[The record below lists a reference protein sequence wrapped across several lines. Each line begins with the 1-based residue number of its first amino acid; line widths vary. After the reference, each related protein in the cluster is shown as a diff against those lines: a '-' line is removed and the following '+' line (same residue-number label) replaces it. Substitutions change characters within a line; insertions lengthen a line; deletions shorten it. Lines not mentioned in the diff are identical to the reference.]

1 MPCGNARHLLSRF
14 AGSKYSWLW
23 VFLICFCMPIL
34 SAQNILLRFGG
45 PPLLDNVS
53 FDIEAGDRI
62 CLVGRNGEGKSTLLK
77 VLTGEMETNS
87 GDIVKKAGLKVSRMI
102 QEIPSHLDGTVRDIV
117 MGRVSVVSGGSV
129 ISKKI
134 LDDGAHNATAEAIL
148 GKTGIDADTPY
159 DSLSGGQKRRVLFA
173 RAVAEDPD
181 LLLLDEPTNHL
192 DIPAIQW
199 LEGIVTRLNCAV
211 MFVSHDRAFVRR
223 TATRIF
229 ELDRGRVR
237 SWDFPYD
244 KFVQFRDQALA
255 EEEKANQL
263 FDKRLAEEEV
273 WIRKGIQAR
282 RTRNEGRVRA
292 LIKMREER
300 AARRSRTGNVNMQI
314 TEADRSGRLVA
325 RLTDVSYSYDGSPL
339 ISDLSTEI
347 SRGDRIGIVGPN
359 GSGKTT
365 LLRLILGELQPDSG
379 SVRLGSNLHIAYFDQ
394 MRTRLREDK
403 SLIEN
408 IGDGQ
413 AYITLNGVKRHV
425 LSYLQDFLFSADR
438 ARGPISALSG
448 GERNRLLLACLFSHP
463 SNVLVLDEPTNDL
476 DMETLDLLAELLAD
490 YNGTVLTVSHD
501 RAFLDSVATGILAIE
516 ENGRVFEAVGGYSDY
531 EANKKIRD
539 KEAANA
545 ARIAAEKEAE
555 KQARSNAGA
564 GSATAAPAPPAKKKK
579 RSFNED
585 REYAALPEKIEKL
598 EQEIAS
604 FQMELSKPEVYTNA
618 PLIVELQ
625 KKIADDEVLLEKLY
639 ERFEILDN
647 LG

>member
-1 MPCGNARHLLSRF
+1 
-14 AGSKYSWLW
+14 
-23 VFLICFCMPIL
+23 MPIL

-77 VLTGEMETNS
+77 VLTGEMEANS
-87 GDIVKKAGLKVSRMI
+87 GEIIKKAGLKVSRMI

-117 MGRVSVVSGGSV
+117 MGHLMDGS
-129 ISKKI
+129 
-134 LDDGAHNATAEAIL
+134 HNATAEAIL
-148 GKTGIDADTPY
+148 GKTGIDADALY

-199 LEGIVTRLNCAV
+199 LEGIVSRLNCAV

-244 KFVQFRDQALA
+244 KFVQFRDQALV

-516 ENGRVFEAVGGYSDY
+516 ENGQVFEAVGGYSDY

-598 EQEIAS
+598 EQEIAG

-625 KKIADDEVLLEKLY
+625 KKIADDEDLLEKLY

>member
-1 MPCGNARHLLSRF
+1 
-14 AGSKYSWLW
+14 
-23 VFLICFCMPIL
+23 MPIL
-34 SAQNILLRFGG
+34 SVQNILLRFGG

-77 VLTGEMETNS
+77 VLTGEMEANS
-87 GDIVKKAGLKVSRMI
+87 GEIVKKTGLKVSRMI
-102 QEIPSHLDGTVRDIV
+102 QEIPAHLDGTVRDIV

-148 GKTGIDADTPY
+148 GKTGIDADAPY

-192 DIPAIQW
+192 DIPAILW

-255 EEEKANQL
+255 EEEKANAL
-263 FDKRLAEEEV
+263 FDKKLAEEEV

-300 AARRSRTGNVNMQI
+300 AARRSRIGNVNMQI
-314 TEADRSGRLVA
+314 TESDRAGRLVA
-325 RLTDVSYSYDGSPL
+325 RLKNVSYSYDGSPL

-365 LLRLILGELQPDSG
+365 LLRLILGELQPESG
-379 SVRLGSNLHIAYFDQ
+379 EVRLGSNLHIAYFDQ

-516 ENGRVFEAVGGYSDY
+516 ENGHVFEAVGGYSDY

-539 KEAANA
+539 KEAAQA
-545 ARIAAEKEAE
+545 ARLAAEREAE
-555 KQARSNAGA
+555 KLARLSAGA
-564 GSATAAPAPPAKKKK
+564 GAASAAPAPAKKKK
-579 RSFNED
+579 RSYNEE

-598 EQEIAS
+598 EKEIADY
-604 FQMELSKPEVYTNA
+604 QLELSKPEVYTNA
-618 PLIVELQ
+618 TLIVELQ
-625 KKIADDEVLLEKLY
+625 KKIADDETLLEQAY
-639 ERFEILDN
+639 ERFEALDN

>member
-1 MPCGNARHLLSRF
+1 
-14 AGSKYSWLW
+14 
-23 VFLICFCMPIL
+23 MPIL

-87 GDIVKKAGLKVSRMI
+87 GEIIKKTGLKVSRMI
-102 QEIPSHLDGTVRDIV
+102 QEIPAHLDGTVRDIV

-148 GKTGIDADTPY
+148 GKTGIDADAPY

-199 LEGIVTRLNCAV
+199 LEGIVTRLSCAV

-255 EEEKANQL
+255 EEEKANAL
-263 FDKRLAEEEV
+263 FDKKLAEEEV

-325 RLTDVSYSYDGSPL
+325 RLRNVSYSYDGSPL
-339 ISDLSTEI
+339 INDLSTEI

-365 LLRLILGELQPDSG
+365 LLRLILGELQPESG
-379 SVRLGSNLHIAYFDQ
+379 EVRLGSNLHIAYFDQ

-516 ENGRVFEAVGGYSDY
+516 EDGRVFEAVGGYSDY
-531 EANKKIRD
+531 EANKKLRD

-545 ARIAAEKEAE
+545 ARLAAEREAE
-555 KQARSNAGA
+555 KQARTNPAA
-564 GSATAAPAPPAKKKK
+564 ATPAPAKKKK
-579 RSFNED
+579 RSYNEE

-598 EQEIAS
+598 EKEIADY
-604 FQMELSKPEVYTNA
+604 QLELSKPEVYTNA
-618 PLIVELQ
+618 SLIVELQ
-625 KKIADDEVLLEKLY
+625 KKIADDEALLEQAY

>member
-1 MPCGNARHLLSRF
+1 
-14 AGSKYSWLW
+14 
-23 VFLICFCMPIL
+23 MPIL
-34 SAQNILLRFGG
+34 SAQNLLLRIGANA
-45 PPLLDNVS
+45 PLLDNVS

-77 VLTGEMETNS
+77 VLSGEMEAQS
-87 GDIVKKAGLKVSRMI
+87 GEIVKKSGLRVSRMI
-102 QEIPSHLDGTVRDIV
+102 QEIPAHIEGTVRD
-117 MGRVSVVSGGSV
+117 VVIGKGGGHH
-129 ISKKI
+129 
-134 LDDGAHNATAEAIL
+134 DAHAEAIL
-148 GKTGIDADTPY
+148 GKTGIAGDALY

-173 RAVAEDPD
+173 RAVAQDPD

-199 LEGIVTRLNCAV
+199 LEGIVTRLECAV
-211 MFVSHDRAFVRR
+211 MFVSHDRTFVRR
-223 TATRIF
+223 VANRIF

-237 SWDFPYD
+237 GWDFPYD

-255 EEEKANQL
+255 EEDKANAL
-263 FDKRLAEEEV
+263 FDKKLAEEEV

-300 AARRSRTGNVNMQI
+300 AARRTRTGTVNMQI
-314 TEADRSGRLVA
+314 TEAERSGRLVA
-325 RLTDVSYSYDGSPL
+325 RLTDVSYTYDGAPL
-339 ISDLSTEI
+339 ISHLSTEV

-365 LLRLILGELQPDSG
+365 LLRLILGELKPDEG
-379 SVRLGSNLHIAYFDQ
+379 DVRLGTNLQIAYFDQ

-490 YNGTVLTVSHD
+490 YKGTVLTVSHD
-501 RAFLDSVATGILAIE
+501 RAFLDSFATSILAIE
-516 ENGRVFEAVGGYSDY
+516 DGGNVFESVGGYSDY
-531 EANKKIRD
+531 EAKKKVRD

-545 ARIAAEKEAE
+545 ARIAAEREAE
-555 KQARSNAGA
+555 KAARVSQN
-564 GSATAAPAPPAKKKK
+564 SEVSAAPSKKKK
-579 RSFNED
+579 RSYNEE
-585 REYAALPEKIEKL
+585 REYAALPDKIEKL
-598 EQEIAS
+598 EAEIADR
-604 FQMELSKPEVYTNA
+604 QAELSKPEVFTNA
-618 PLIVELQ
+618 VRIVELQ
-625 KKIADDEVLLEKLY
+625 KEISDREQELEKAY
-639 ERFEILDN
+639 ERYEILDSYSS
-647 LG
+647 

>member
-1 MPCGNARHLLSRF
+1 
-14 AGSKYSWLW
+14 
-23 VFLICFCMPIL
+23 MPIL

-77 VLTGEMETNS
+77 ILTGEMEANS
-87 GDIVKKAGLKVSRMI
+87 GDIVKKSGLKISRMI
-102 QEIPSHLDGTVRDIV
+102 QEIPAHIDGTVRDIV
-117 MGRVSVVSGGSV
+117 MGNV
-129 ISKKI
+129 
-134 LDDGAHNATAEAIL
+134 GAAVNGTHDAHAEAIL
-148 GKTGIDADTPY
+148 GKTGIAADALY
-159 DSLSGGQKRRVLFA
+159 DELSGGQKRRVLFA

-255 EEEKANQL
+255 EEEKANEL

-292 LIKMREER
+292 LIKMRQER
-300 AARRSRTGNVNMQI
+300 AERRSRVGSVNMQI
-314 TEADRSGRLVA
+314 TEAERSGRLVA
-325 RLTDVSYSYDGSPL
+325 RLTDVSYSYDGMPL
-339 ISDLSTEI
+339 INNFSAEV

-365 LLRLILGELQPDSG
+365 LLRLILGELTPNEG
-379 SVRLGSNLHIAYFDQ
+379 NVRLGSNLQIAYFDQ

-490 YNGTVLTVSHD
+490 YNGTVITVSHD
-501 RAFLDSVATGILAIE
+501 RAFLDSVATGIFAIE
-516 ENGRVFEAVGGYSDY
+516 ENGNVFEAVGGYSDY
-531 EANKKIRD
+531 EANKKMRD
-539 KEAANA
+539 KEAARA
-545 ARIAAEKEAE
+545 EQARAEQ
-555 KQARSNAGA
+555 QARSQ
-564 GSATAAPAPPAKKKK
+564 SATSLANAAPVKKKK
-579 RSFNED
+579 RSYNEE
-585 REYAALPEKIEKL
+585 REYNALPEKIDKL
-598 EQEIAS
+598 EAEIAG
-604 FQMELSKPEVYTNA
+604 FQAELSKPEVYTNA
-618 PLIVELQ
+618 NRILELQ
-625 KKIADDEVLLEKLY
+625 KEISDRESELEKAY
-639 ERFEILDN
+639 ERFEILDA
-647 LG
+647 LS

>member
-1 MPCGNARHLLSRF
+1 
-14 AGSKYSWLW
+14 
-23 VFLICFCMPIL
+23 MPIL
-34 SAQNILLRFGG
+34 SAQNILLRLGG
-45 PPLLDNVS
+45 SAPLLDNVS
-53 FDIEAGDRI
+53 FDIEPGDRI

-77 VLTGEMETNS
+77 VLTGEMEYNS
-87 GDIVKKAGLKVSRMI
+87 GDVVKKTGLRVSRMI
-102 QEIPSHLDGTVRDIV
+102 QEIPAHIDGTVRDIV
-117 MGRVSVVSGGSV
+117 MGRVAAGS
-129 ISKKI
+129 SAGWTGAK
-134 LDDGAHNATAEAIL
+134 DGSDSEGHHDAAAEAIL
-148 GKTGIDADTPY
+148 GKTGIDADAQY

-255 EEEKANQL
+255 EEEKANAL

-292 LIKMREER
+292 LIKMRQER
-300 AARRSRTGNVNMQI
+300 AERRTRTGTVNMQI
-314 TEADRSGRLVA
+314 TEAERSGRMVA
-325 RLTDVSYSYDGSPL
+325 RLKNVSYAYADETTGGVSMPL
-339 ISDLSTEI
+339 INDFSTEV

-365 LLRLILGELQPDSG
+365 LLKLILGELQPDAG
-379 SVRLGSNLHIAYFDQ
+379 EIRLGTNLEIAYFDQ

-476 DMETLDLLAELLAD
+476 DMETLDLLAELLAE
-490 YNGTVLTVSHD
+490 YKGTVLTVSHD
-501 RAFLDSVATGILAIE
+501 RAFLDSVATSIFAIE
-516 ENGRVFEAVGGYSDY
+516 ENGTVFEAVGGYTDY
-531 EANKKIRD
+531 EANKKMRD

-545 ARIAAEKEAE
+545 ARIAAEKA
-555 KQARSNAGA
+555 A
-564 GSATAAPAPPAKKKK
+564 ATARASSVAPGSCAPSGDVVKKKK
-579 RSFNED
+579 RSYNEE
-585 REYAALPEKIEKL
+585 REYNALPEKIEKL
-598 EQEIAS
+598 ESEIAAR
-604 FQMELSKPEVYTNA
+604 QEELCKPEVCTNA
-618 PLIVELQ
+618 TRIVELQ
-625 KKIADDEVLLEKLY
+625 KEISDREVELEKAY
-639 ERFEILDN
+639 ERYEFLDG

>member
-1 MPCGNARHLLSRF
+1 MLS
-14 AGSKYSWLW
+14 GETE
-23 VFLICFCMPIL
+23 
-34 SAQNILLRFGG
+34 AQ
-45 PPLLDNVS
+45 
-53 FDIEAGDRI
+53 
-62 CLVGRNGEGKSTLLK
+62 
-77 VLTGEMETNS
+77 S
-87 GDIVKKAGLKVSRMI
+87 GDIVKKSGLRISRMI
-102 QEIPSHLDGTVRDIV
+102 QEIPAHIDGTVRDVV
-117 MGRVSVVSGGSV
+117 MGSVSVGNSAAWKVG
-129 ISKKI
+129 
-134 LDDGAHNATAEAIL
+134 DDASRDTHAEAIL
-148 GKTGIDADTPY
+148 GKTGIDPEALY
-159 DSLSGGQKRRVLFA
+159 DSLSGGQKRRTLFA
-173 RAVAEDPD
+173 RALAQDPD

-199 LEGIVTRLNCAV
+199 LEGIVTRLNCALL
-211 MFVSHDRAFVRR
+211 FVSHDRTFVRR
-223 TATRIF
+223 VANRIF
-229 ELDRGRVR
+229 DLDRGRVR
-237 SWDFPYD
+237 CWDFPYD

-255 EEEKANQL
+255 EEDKANAL

-300 AARRSRTGNVNMQI
+300 AARRTRTGNVNMQI

-325 RLTDVSYSYDGSPL
+325 RLTDVSYSYDGAPL
-339 ISDLSTEI
+339 ISGLSTEV

-365 LLRLILGELQPDSG
+365 LLRLILGELKPDTG
-379 SVRLGSNLHIAYFDQ
+379 DVRLGTNLQIAYFDQ

-403 SLIEN
+403 SLVEN

-490 YNGTVLTVSHD
+490 YKGTVLTVSHD
-501 RAFLDSVATGILAIE
+501 RAFLDSVATSILAIE
-516 ENGRVFEAVGGYSDY
+516 DGGNIFESVGGYSDY
-531 EANKKIRD
+531 EAKKKVRD

-555 KQARSNAGA
+555 KAAPTA
-564 GSATAAPAPPAKKKK
+564 ATASAAAQTKKKK
-579 RSFNED
+579 RSYNEE

-598 EQEIAS
+598 ESEIS
-604 FQMELSKPEVYTNA
+604 ERQTELSKPEVFTNA
-618 PLIVELQ
+618 ARIVELQ
-625 KKIADDEVLLEKLY
+625 KEISDREAELEKAY
-639 ERFEILDN
+639 ERYEELDS

>member
-1 MPCGNARHLLSRF
+1 
-14 AGSKYSWLW
+14 
-23 VFLICFCMPIL
+23 MPIL
-34 SAQNILLRFGG
+34 SVQNILLRFGG

-87 GDIVKKAGLKVSRMI
+87 GEIVKKSGLRVSRMI
-102 QEIPSHLDGTVRDIV
+102 QEIPAHLDGTVRDIV

-134 LDDGAHNATAEAIL
+134 LDDGVHNATAEAIL
-148 GKTGIDADTPY
+148 GKTGIDADAPY

-199 LEGIVTRLNCAV
+199 LEGIVTRLSCAV

-237 SWDFPYD
+237 SWDSPYD

-300 AARRSRTGNVNMQI
+300 AARRTRTGNVNMQI

-339 ISDLSTEI
+339 ISHLSTEI

-365 LLRLILGELQPDSG
+365 LLRLILGELQPESG
-379 SVRLGSNLHIAYFDQ
+379 DVRLGSNLHIAYFDQ

-476 DMETLDLLAELLAD
+476 DMETLDLLVELLAD

-516 ENGRVFEAVGGYSDY
+516 ENGNVFEAVGGYSDY
-531 EANKKIRD
+531 EANKKLRD

-564 GSATAAPAPPAKKKK
+564 GVASATPAPAKKKK
-579 RSFNED
+579 RSFNEE
-585 REYAALPEKIEKL
+585 REYSTLIEKIEKL
-598 EQEIAS
+598 EKEIAD
-604 FQMELSKPEVYTNA
+604 FQTELTKPEVYTNA
-618 PLIVELQ
+618 TLIVELQ
-625 KKIADDEVLLEKLY
+625 KKIADDETLLEQAY

-647 LG
+647 LS

>member
-1 MPCGNARHLLSRF
+1 
-14 AGSKYSWLW
+14 
-23 VFLICFCMPIL
+23 MPIL
-34 SAQNILLRFGG
+34 SVQNILLRFGG

-77 VLTGEMETNS
+77 VLTGEMEANS
-87 GDIVKKAGLKVSRMI
+87 GEIVKKTGLRVSRMI
-102 QEIPSHLDGTVRDIV
+102 QEIPAHLDGTVRDIV

-148 GKTGIDADTPY
+148 GKTGIDADVPY

-255 EEEKANQL
+255 EEEKANAL
-263 FDKRLAEEEV
+263 FDKKLAEEEV

-325 RLTDVSYSYDGSPL
+325 RLKNVSYSYDGSPL

-365 LLRLILGELQPDSG
+365 LLRLILGELQPESG
-379 SVRLGSNLHIAYFDQ
+379 EVRLGSNLHIAYFDQ

-516 ENGRVFEAVGGYSDY
+516 DGGHVFEAVGGYSDY
-531 EANKKIRD
+531 EANKKLRD
-539 KEAANA
+539 KEAAQA
-545 ARIAAEKEAE
+545 ARLAAEREAE

-564 GSATAAPAPPAKKKK
+564 GAASASPAPAKKKK
-579 RSFNED
+579 RSYNEE

-598 EQEIAS
+598 EKEIADY
-604 FQMELSKPEVYTNA
+604 QLELSKPEVYTNA
-618 PLIVELQ
+618 TLIVELQ
-625 KKIADDEVLLEKLY
+625 KKIADDEALLEQAY
-639 ERFEILDN
+639 ERFEALDN

>member
-1 MPCGNARHLLSRF
+1 
-14 AGSKYSWLW
+14 
-23 VFLICFCMPIL
+23 MPIL

-77 VLTGEMETNS
+77 ILTGEMEMNS
-87 GDIVKKAGLKVSRMI
+87 GDIVKKSGLKISRMI
-102 QEIPSHLDGTVRDIV
+102 QEIPAHLEGTVRDVV
-117 MGRVSVVSGGSV
+117 MGRVPITGANTAREVGA
-129 ISKKI
+129 
-134 LDDGAHNATAEAIL
+134 DDALRNSHAEAIL
-148 GKTGIDADTPY
+148 GKTGIPADLRY
-159 DSLSGGQKRRVLFA
+159 DDLSGGQKRRVLFA

-199 LEGIVTRLNCAV
+199 LEGIVSRLDCAV
-211 MFVSHDRAFVRR
+211 LFVSHDRAFVRR
-223 TATRIF
+223 IATRIF
-229 ELDRGRVR
+229 ELDRGRIR

-244 KFVQFRDQALA
+244 KFVQFRDQALV

-292 LIKMREER
+292 LIRMREER
-300 AARRSRTGNVNMQI
+300 AARRTRTGSVNMQI
-314 TEADRSGRLVA
+314 TEAERSGRLVA
-325 RLTDVSYSYDGSPL
+325 RLTNVTYAYEGEPL
-339 ISDLSTEI
+339 IRDFSTEV

-365 LLRLILGELQPDSG
+365 LLRLILGELTPDSG
-379 SVRLGSNLHIAYFDQ
+379 EIRLGSNLQIAYFDQ

-425 LSYLQDFLFSADR
+425 LSYLQDFLFSAER

-490 YNGTVLTVSHD
+490 YKGTVITVSHD
-501 RAFLDSVATGILAIE
+501 RAFLDSVVTSIFAIE
-516 ENGRVFEAVGGYSDY
+516 DDGNVFEAVGGYSDY
-531 EANKKIRD
+531 EANRKFRE
-539 KEAANA
+539 KEAARAQSKSA
-545 ARIAAEKEAE
+545 AISA
-555 KQARSNAGA
+555 QPL
-564 GSATAAPAPPAKKKK
+564 SATAVPAGVVPPMPTPIKKKK
-579 RSFNED
+579 RSYNEE
-585 REYAALPEKIEKL
+585 REYAALPEKIESL
-598 EQEIAS
+598 EAEIAS
-604 FQMELSKPEVYTNA
+604 RQTELSKPEVYTNA
-618 PLIVELQ
+618 PRILELQ
-625 KKIADDEVLLEKLY
+625 KEIVGLESELEQAY
-639 ERFEILDN
+639 ERFEYLDN
-647 LG
+647 LGG

>member
-1 MPCGNARHLLSRF
+1 
-14 AGSKYSWLW
+14 
-23 VFLICFCMPIL
+23 MPIL
-34 SAQNILLRFGG
+34 SAQNILLRLGG
-45 PPLLDNVS
+45 SAPLLDGVS

-77 VLTGEMETNS
+77 VLTGEMEYNS
-87 GDIVKKAGLKVSRMI
+87 GDVIKKTGLRVSRMI
-102 QEIPSHLDGTVRDIV
+102 QEIPAHIDGTVRDIV
-117 MGRVSVVSGGSV
+117 MGRVAAGSSAGRTGALDGSGE
-129 ISKKI
+129 
-134 LDDGAHNATAEAIL
+134 DGHHDAAAEAIL
-148 GKTGIDADTPY
+148 GKTGIDADAQY

-255 EEEKANQL
+255 EEEKANAL

-292 LIKMREER
+292 LIKMRQER
-300 AARRSRTGNVNMQI
+300 AERRTRTGNVSMQI
-314 TEADRSGRLVA
+314 TEAERSGRMVA
-325 RLTDVSYSYDGSPL
+325 RLKNVSYSYDGAPL
-339 ISDLSTEI
+339 ISDFSTEV

-365 LLRLILGELQPDSG
+365 LLKLILGELQPDAG
-379 SVRLGSNLHIAYFDQ
+379 EVKLGTNLEIAYFDQ
-394 MRTRLREDK
+394 MRTSLREDK

-476 DMETLDLLAELLAD
+476 DMETLDLLAELLAE
-490 YNGTVLTVSHD
+490 YKGTVLTVSHD

-516 ENGRVFEAVGGYSDY
+516 ENGNIFEAVGGYSDY
-531 EANKKIRD
+531 EANKKMRD
-539 KEAANA
+539 KEAAA
-545 ARIAAEKEAE
+545 AAKIAAEKEA
-555 KQARSNAGA
+555 ARAVSNS
-564 GSATAAPAPPAKKKK
+564 GSASSASSSGSVSDQQKKKK
-579 RSFNED
+579 RSYNEE
-585 REYAALPEKIEKL
+585 REYNALPEKIEKL
-598 EQEIAS
+598 ETEIAS
-604 FQMELSKPEVYTNA
+604 RQEELCKPEVCTNA
-618 PLIVELQ
+618 ARIVELQ
-625 KKIADDEVLLEKLY
+625 KEISDREAELEKAY
-639 ERFEILDN
+639 ERFEELDS

>member
-1 MPCGNARHLLSRF
+1 
-14 AGSKYSWLW
+14 
-23 VFLICFCMPIL
+23 MPIL

-77 VLTGEMETNS
+77 VLTGEMEANS

-148 GKTGIDADTPY
+148 GKTGIDADAPY

-199 LEGIVTRLNCAV
+199 LEGIVSRLNCAV

-339 ISDLSTEI
+339 INGFSTEI

-516 ENGRVFEAVGGYSDY
+516 EDGHVFEAVGGYSDY
-531 EANKKIRD
+531 EANKKLRD
-539 KEAANA
+539 KEAAQA
-545 ARIAAEKEAE
+545 ARLAAEREAE
-555 KQARSNAGA
+555 KLARSNAGA
-564 GSATAAPAPPAKKKK
+564 GAASASPAPAKKKK
-579 RSFNED
+579 RSYNEE

-598 EQEIAS
+598 EKEIADY
-604 FQMELSKPEVYTNA
+604 QLELSKPEVYTNA
-618 PLIVELQ
+618 TLIVELQ
-625 KKIADDEVLLEKLY
+625 KKIADDEALLEQAY
-639 ERFEILDN
+639 ERFEALDN

>member
-1 MPCGNARHLLSRF
+1 
-14 AGSKYSWLW
+14 
-23 VFLICFCMPIL
+23 MPIL
-34 SAQNILLRFGG
+34 SAQNILLRLGG
-45 PPLLDNVS
+45 SAPLLAGVS
-53 FDIEAGDRI
+53 FDIEPGDRI

-77 VLTGEMETNS
+77 ILTGEMEYNA
-87 GDIVKKAGLKVSRMI
+87 GDIVKKTGLKVSRMI
-102 QEIPSHLDGTVRDIV
+102 QEVPAHMDGTVRDVV
-117 MGRVSVVSGGSV
+117 MGGIHDEV
-129 ISKKI
+129 
-134 LDDGAHNATAEAIL
+134 HNAHAEAIL
-148 GKTGIDADTPY
+148 GKTGIDAESPY

-237 SWDFPYD
+237 CWDFPYD

-255 EEEKANQL
+255 EEEKANAL

-292 LIKMREER
+292 LIKMRQER
-300 AARRSRTGNVNMQI
+300 AERRTRTGNVSMQI
-314 TEADRSGRLVA
+314 TEAERSGRLVA
-325 RLTDVSYSYDGSPL
+325 RLKNVTYAYEGAPL
-339 ISDLSTEI
+339 INDFSVEV

-365 LLRLILGELQPDSG
+365 LLKLVLGELTPDVG
-379 SVRLGSNLHIAYFDQ
+379 EIRLGTNLQIAYFDQ

-403 SLIEN
+403 SLVEN
-408 IGDGQ
+408 IADGQ
-413 AYITLNGVKRHV
+413 AYVTLNGVKRHV

-476 DMETLDLLAELLAD
+476 DMETLDLLAELLAE
-490 YNGTVLTVSHD
+490 YKGTVLTVSHD
-501 RAFLDSVATGILAIE
+501 RAFLDSVATSILAIE
-516 ENGRVFEAVGGYSDY
+516 EDGNIFEAVGGYTDY
-531 EANKKIRD
+531 EANRKFRE

-545 ARIAAEKEAE
+545 ARIAAEKEAA
-555 KQARSNAGA
+555 KAQARAQSS
-564 GSATAAPAPPAKKKK
+564 GSASANAVASSNSVNSGAKKKK
-579 RSFNED
+579 RSYNEE
-585 REYAALPEKIEKL
+585 REYNSLPEAIEKL
-598 EQEIAS
+598 ETEITER
-604 FQMELSKPEVYTNA
+604 QTELSKPEVFTNA
-618 PLIVELQ
+618 ARIVELQ
-625 KKIADDEVLLEKLY
+625 KEISDREAELEKAY
-639 ERFEILDN
+639 ERFEYLDS
-647 LG
+647 LGG

>member
-1 MPCGNARHLLSRF
+1 
-14 AGSKYSWLW
+14 
-23 VFLICFCMPIL
+23 MPIL

-77 VLTGEMETNS
+77 VLTGEMEVNS
-87 GDIVKKAGLKVSRMI
+87 GEIIKKSGLCVSRMI

-129 ISKKI
+129 ISKKV
-134 LDDGAHNATAEAIL
+134 LDDGAHNATVEAIL
-148 GKTGIDADTPY
+148 GKTGIDADAPY

-199 LEGIVTRLNCAV
+199 LEGIVTRLSCAV
-211 MFVSHDRAFVRR
+211 LFVSHDRAFVRR

-325 RLTDVSYSYDGSPL
+325 RLRNVSYSYDGSPL
-339 ISDLSTEI
+339 ISDFSTEI

-365 LLRLILGELQPDSG
+365 LLRLILGELQPESG
-379 SVRLGSNLHIAYFDQ
+379 EVRLGSNLHIAYFDQ

-516 ENGRVFEAVGGYSDY
+516 DGGHVFEAVGGYSDY
-531 EANKKIRD
+531 EANRKIRD

-545 ARIAAEKEAE
+545 VRIAAEKEAE
-555 KQARSNAGA
+555 KQARSNPGAGA
-564 GSATAAPAPPAKKKK
+564 SSAAPTPVKKKK
-579 RSFNED
+579 RSYNEE

-598 EQEIAS
+598 EKEIAD
-604 FQMELSKPEVYTNA
+604 FQLELSKPEVYTNA
-618 PLIVELQ
+618 SMIVELQ
-625 KKIADDEVLLEKLY
+625 KKIADDEEMLEKMY
-639 ERFEILDN
+639 ERYEILDN

>member
-1 MPCGNARHLLSRF
+1 M
-14 AGSKYSWLW
+14 
-23 VFLICFCMPIL
+23 
-34 SAQNILLRFGG
+34 
-45 PPLLDNVS
+45 
-53 FDIEAGDRI
+53 
-62 CLVGRNGEGKSTLLK
+62 
-77 VLTGEMETNS
+77 
-87 GDIVKKAGLKVSRMI
+87 
-102 QEIPSHLDGTVRDIV
+102 
-117 MGRVSVVSGGSV
+117 
-129 ISKKI
+129 
-134 LDDGAHNATAEAIL
+134 
-148 GKTGIDADTPY
+148 
-159 DSLSGGQKRRVLFA
+159 
-173 RAVAEDPD
+173 
-181 LLLLDEPTNHL
+181 LLDEPTNHL

-199 LEGIVTRLNCAV
+199 LEGIVTRLNCALL
-211 MFVSHDRAFVRR
+211 FVSHDRTFVCRV
-223 TATRIF
+223 ATRIF
-229 ELDRGRVR
+229 DLDRGRVR

-255 EEEKANQL
+255 EEDKANAL

-300 AARRSRTGNVNMQI
+300 AARRTRTGNVNMQI

-325 RLTDVSYSYDGSPL
+325 RLTDVSYSYDGAPL
-339 ISDLSTEI
+339 ISGLSTEV

-365 LLRLILGELQPDSG
+365 LLRLILGELTPDTG
-379 SVRLGSNLHIAYFDQ
+379 DIRLGTNLQVAYFDQ

-403 SLIEN
+403 SLVEN
-408 IGDGQ
+408 IADGQ
-413 AYITLNGVKRHV
+413 QYVMLNGVKRHV

-490 YNGTVLTVSHD
+490 YKGTVLTVSHD
-501 RAFLDSVATGILAIE
+501 RAFLDSVATSILAIE
-516 ENGRVFEAVGGYSDY
+516 DGGNVFESVGGYSDY
-531 EANKKIRD
+531 EAKKKVRD

-545 ARIAAEKEAE
+545 ARIAAEKETPA
-555 KQARSNAGA
+555 
-564 GSATAAPAPPAKKKK
+564 SAPTSVAAPAKKKK
-579 RSFNED
+579 RSYNEE

-598 EQEIAS
+598 ESEIAER
-604 FQMELSKPEVYTNA
+604 QTELSKPEVFTNA
-618 PLIVELQ
+618 ARIVDLQ
-625 KKIADDEVLLEKLY
+625 KEISDREAELEKAY
-639 ERFEILDN
+639 ERYEELDS

>member
-1 MPCGNARHLLSRF
+1 
-14 AGSKYSWLW
+14 
-23 VFLICFCMPIL
+23 MPIL
-34 SAQNILLRFGG
+34 SVQNILLRFGG

-77 VLTGEMETNS
+77 VLTGEMEANS
-87 GDIVKKAGLKVSRMI
+87 GEIVKKTGLKVSRMI
-102 QEIPSHLDGTVRDIV
+102 QEIPAHLDGTVRDIV

-129 ISKKI
+129 ISQKI

-148 GKTGIDADTPY
+148 GKTGIDADAPY

-255 EEEKANQL
+255 EEEKANAL
-263 FDKRLAEEEV
+263 FDKKLAEEEV

-325 RLTDVSYSYDGSPL
+325 RLKNVSYSYDGSPL

-365 LLRLILGELQPDSG
+365 LLRLILGELQPESG
-379 SVRLGSNLHIAYFDQ
+379 EVRLGSNLHIAYFDQ

-516 ENGRVFEAVGGYSDY
+516 ENGHVFEAVGGYSDY
-531 EANKKIRD
+531 EANKKLRD
-539 KEAANA
+539 KEAAQA
-545 ARIAAEKEAE
+545 ARLAAEREAE

-564 GSATAAPAPPAKKKK
+564 GAASASPAPAKKKK
-579 RSFNED
+579 RSYNEE

-598 EQEIAS
+598 EKEIADY
-604 FQMELSKPEVYTNA
+604 QLELSKPEVYTNA
-618 PLIVELQ
+618 TLIVELQ
-625 KKIADDEVLLEKLY
+625 KKIADDEALLEQAY
-639 ERFEILDN
+639 ERFEALDN

>member
-1 MPCGNARHLLSRF
+1 
-14 AGSKYSWLW
+14 
-23 VFLICFCMPIL
+23 MPIL

-53 FDIEAGDRI
+53 FDIEPGDRI

-77 VLTGEMETNS
+77 ILTGEMESNS
-87 GDIVKKAGLKVSRMI
+87 GDIVKKSGLRVSRMI
-102 QEIPSHLDGTVRDIV
+102 QEIPAHMEGTVRDVV
-117 MGRVSVVSGGSV
+117 MSGVSAAGGHDAGDSV
-129 ISKKI
+129 RNS
-134 LDDGAHNATAEAIL
+134 HAEAIL
-148 GKTGIDADTPY
+148 GKTGIDAETLY

-173 RAVAEDPD
+173 RAVAENPD

-199 LEGIVTRLNCAV
+199 LEGIVSRLECAV
-211 MFVSHDRAFVRR
+211 LFVSHDRAFVRR
-223 TATRIF
+223 VATRIF

-255 EEEKANQL
+255 EEEKANAL

-292 LIKMREER
+292 LIKMRQER
-300 AARRSRTGNVNMQI
+300 AERRTRTGSVNMQI
-314 TEADRSGRLVA
+314 TEAERSGRLVA
-325 RLTDVSYSYDGSPL
+325 RLTDVSYSYDGVPL
-339 ISDLSTEI
+339 INGFSAEV

-365 LLRLILGELQPDSG
+365 LLRLILGELAPDSG
-379 SVRLGSNLHIAYFDQ
+379 EVRLGTNLQIAYFDQ

-403 SLIEN
+403 SLVEN

-425 LSYLQDFLFSADR
+425 LSYLQDFLFSAER

-490 YNGTVLTVSHD
+490 YKGTVLTVSHD
-501 RAFLDSVATGILAIE
+501 RAFLDSVVTSIFAIE
-516 ENGRVFEAVGGYSDY
+516 DEGNVFEAVGGYTDY
-531 EANKKIRD
+531 ENKRKIRE
-539 KEAANA
+539 KEKANA
-545 ARIAAEKEAE
+545 AKIAEEKANLQKRASASGRSGVENAENLA
-555 KQARSNAGA
+555 N
-564 GSATAAPAPPAKKKK
+564 PAKKRK
-579 RSFNED
+579 RSYNEE

-598 EQEIAS
+598 EAEIAEI
-604 FQMELSKPEVYTNA
+604 QAELAKPEVYTDANR
-618 PLIVELQ
+618 IIELQ
-625 KKIADDEVLLEKLY
+625 KSLAEHETELENAY
-639 ERFEILDN
+639 NRFGELDAI
-647 LG
+647 

>member
-1 MPCGNARHLLSRF
+1 
-14 AGSKYSWLW
+14 
-23 VFLICFCMPIL
+23 MPIL
-34 SAQNILLRFGG
+34 SAQNITLRFGG

-77 VLTGEMETNS
+77 VLTGEMEANS
-87 GDIVKKAGLKVSRMI
+87 GEIVKKTGLKVSRMI
-102 QEIPSHLDGTVRDIV
+102 QEIPAHLDGTVRDIV

-148 GKTGIDADTPY
+148 GKTGIDADAPY

-255 EEEKANQL
+255 EEEKANAL
-263 FDKRLAEEEV
+263 FDKKLAEEEV

-325 RLTDVSYSYDGSPL
+325 RLKNVSYSYDGSPL

-365 LLRLILGELQPDSG
+365 LLRLILGELQPESG
-379 SVRLGSNLHIAYFDQ
+379 EVRLGSNLHIAYFDQ

-516 ENGRVFEAVGGYSDY
+516 EDGHVFEAVGGYSDY

-539 KEAANA
+539 KEAAQA
-545 ARIAAEKEAE
+545 ARLAAEREAE

-564 GSATAAPAPPAKKKK
+564 GAASAAPAPAKKKK
-579 RSFNED
+579 RSYNEE

-598 EQEIAS
+598 EKEIADY
-604 FQMELSKPEVYTNA
+604 QLELSKPEVYTNA
-618 PLIVELQ
+618 TLIVELQ
-625 KKIADDEVLLEKLY
+625 KKIADDEALLEQAY
-639 ERFEILDN
+639 ERFEALDN

>member
-1 MPCGNARHLLSRF
+1 
-14 AGSKYSWLW
+14 
-23 VFLICFCMPIL
+23 MPIL
-34 SAQNILLRFGG
+34 SVQNILLRFGG

-77 VLTGEMETNS
+77 VLTGEMEANS
-87 GDIVKKAGLKVSRMI
+87 GEIVKKTGLRVSRMI
-102 QEIPSHLDGTVRDIV
+102 QEIPAHLDGTVRDIV

-148 GKTGIDADTPY
+148 GKTGIDADAPY

-255 EEEKANQL
+255 EEEKANAL
-263 FDKRLAEEEV
+263 FDKKLAEEEV

-325 RLTDVSYSYDGSPL
+325 RLKNVSYSYDGSPL

-365 LLRLILGELQPDSG
+365 LLRLILGELQPESG
-379 SVRLGSNLHIAYFDQ
+379 EVRLGSNLHIAYFDQ

-516 ENGRVFEAVGGYSDY
+516 DGGHVFEAVGGYSDY
-531 EANKKIRD
+531 EANKKLRD
-539 KEAANA
+539 KESAQA
-545 ARIAAEKEAE
+545 ARLAAEREAE
-555 KQARSNAGA
+555 KQARLSAGA
-564 GSATAAPAPPAKKKK
+564 GAASASPAPLKKKK
-579 RSFNED
+579 RSYNEE

-598 EQEIAS
+598 EKEIADY
-604 FQMELSKPEVYTNA
+604 QLELSKPEVYTNA
-618 PLIVELQ
+618 TLIVELQ
-625 KKIADDEVLLEKLY
+625 KKIADDEALLEQAY
-639 ERFEILDN
+639 ERFEALDN

>member
-1 MPCGNARHLLSRF
+1 
-14 AGSKYSWLW
+14 
-23 VFLICFCMPIL
+23 MPIL
-34 SAQNILLRFGG
+34 SAQNILLRLGG
-45 PPLLDNVS
+45 SAPLLDGVS
-53 FDIEAGDRI
+53 FDVEPGDRI

-77 VLTGEMETNS
+77 VLTGEMEFNS
-87 GDIVKKAGLKVSRMI
+87 GDIVRRSGMRVSRMI
-102 QEIPSHLDGTVRDIV
+102 QEIPDHIDGTVRDIV
-117 MGRVSVVSGGSV
+117 MGKVAAGS
-129 ISKKI
+129 SAGWTGAKDGSD
-134 LDDGAHNATAEAIL
+134 DDGHHDSAAEAIL
-148 GKTGIDADTPY
+148 GKTGIDADARY

-211 MFVSHDRAFVRR
+211 MFVSHDRSFVRR
-223 TATRIF
+223 VATRIF

-255 EEEKANQL
+255 EEEKANAL

-292 LIKMREER
+292 LIKMRQER
-300 AARRSRTGNVNMQI
+300 AERRTRTGNVTMQI
-314 TEADRSGRLVA
+314 TEAERSGRMVA
-325 RLTDVSYSYDGSPL
+325 RLTDVTYSYDGAPL
-339 ISDLSTEI
+339 INHFSTEV

-365 LLRLILGELQPDSG
+365 LLKLILGELTPHEG
-379 SVRLGSNLHIAYFDQ
+379 EIRLGTNLEIAYFDQ

-403 SLIEN
+403 SLVEN

-476 DMETLDLLAELLAD
+476 DMETLDLLAELLAE
-490 YNGTVLTVSHD
+490 YKGTVLTVSHD
-501 RAFLDSVATGILAIE
+501 RAFLDSVATSIFAIE
-516 ENGRVFEAVGGYSDY
+516 DDGNVFEAVGGYSDY
-531 EANKKIRD
+531 EAGKKNRD

-545 ARIAAEKEAE
+545 ARALA
-555 KQARSNAGA
+555 SSVTSA
-564 GSATAAPAPPAKKKK
+564 GSSNPVTSAPAKKKK
-579 RSFNED
+579 RSYNEE
-585 REYAALPEKIEKL
+585 REYASLPDTIEKL
-598 EQEIAS
+598 EGEIAS
-604 FQMELSKPEVYTNA
+604 FQEELCKPEVCTNA
-618 PLIVELQ
+618 ARIVELQ
-625 KKIADDEVLLEKLY
+625 KEISHREAALEKAY
-639 ERFEILDN
+639 ERYEELDA

>member
-1 MPCGNARHLLSRF
+1 
-14 AGSKYSWLW
+14 
-23 VFLICFCMPIL
+23 MPIL

-87 GDIVKKAGLKVSRMI
+87 GEIVKKTGLKVSRMI
-102 QEIPSHLDGTVRDIV
+102 QEIPAHLDGTVRDIV

-129 ISKKI
+129 ISQKI

-148 GKTGIDADTPY
+148 GKTGIDADAAY

-199 LEGIVTRLNCAV
+199 LEGIVTRLSCAV

-263 FDKRLAEEEV
+263 FDKKLAEEEV

-325 RLTDVSYSYDGSPL
+325 RLKNVSYSYDGSPL
-339 ISDLSTEI
+339 INDLSTEI

-365 LLRLILGELQPDSG
+365 LLRLILGELQPESG
-379 SVRLGSNLHIAYFDQ
+379 EVRLGSNLHIAYFDQ

-516 ENGRVFEAVGGYSDY
+516 EDGHVFEAVGGYSDY
-531 EANKKIRD
+531 EANRKIRD
-539 KEAANA
+539 KEVANA

-555 KQARSNAGA
+555 KQARFNAGA
-564 GSATAAPAPPAKKKK
+564 GAAAASPAPTKKKK
-579 RSFNED
+579 RSYNEE

-598 EQEIAS
+598 EKEIAD
-604 FQMELSKPEVYTNA
+604 FQLELSKPEVYTNA
-618 PLIVELQ
+618 TLIVELQ
-625 KKIADDEVLLEKLY
+625 KKIADDEALLEQAY
-639 ERFEILDN
+639 ERFEALDN

>member
-1 MPCGNARHLLSRF
+1 
-14 AGSKYSWLW
+14 
-23 VFLICFCMPIL
+23 MPIL

-53 FDIEAGDRI
+53 FDIEAGDRV

-77 VLTGEMETNS
+77 ILTGEMEYNS
-87 GDIVKKAGLKVSRMI
+87 GDIVKKTGLKVSRMI
-102 QEIPSHLDGTVRDIV
+102 QEIPAHVDGTVRDIV
-117 MGRVSVVSGGSV
+117 MGKVAAGSSAGWTGAV
-129 ISKKI
+129 
-134 LDDGAHNATAEAIL
+134 DDGQHNALAESIL
-148 GKTGIDADTPY
+148 GKTGIDADALY
-159 DSLSGGQKRRVLFA
+159 DDLSGGQKRRVLFA

-229 ELDRGRVR
+229 ELDRGRIR

-255 EEEKANQL
+255 EEAKANEL

-300 AARRSRTGNVNMQI
+300 AARRTRVGNVSMQI
-314 TEADRSGRLVA
+314 TEAERSGRLVA
-325 RLTDVSYSYDGSPL
+325 RLKGVTYAYEGEPL
-339 ISDLSTEI
+339 IRDFSTEI

-365 LLRLILGELQPDSG
+365 LLRLILGELKPDEG
-379 SVRLGSNLHIAYFDQ
+379 DVRLGSNLQIAYFDQ

-490 YNGTVLTVSHD
+490 YNGTVITVSHD

-516 ENGRVFEAVGGYSDY
+516 ENGNVFEAVGGYSDY
-531 EANKKIRD
+531 EANKRMRD

-545 ARIAAEKEAE
+545 AREAAEREAA
-555 KQARSNAGA
+555 KAARSG
-564 GSATAAPAPPAKKKK
+564 AAPAAAAPVKKKK
-579 RSFNED
+579 RSYNEE
-585 REYAALPEKIEKL
+585 REYQALPEKIEKL
-598 EQEIAS
+598 ETEITNL
-604 FQMELSKPEVYTNA
+604 QTELSKPEVFTNA
-618 PLIVELQ
+618 PRIVELQ
-625 KKIADDEVLLEKLY
+625 KEISARETELEKAY
-639 ERFEILDN
+639 ERFEELDA

>member
-1 MPCGNARHLLSRF
+1 
-14 AGSKYSWLW
+14 
-23 VFLICFCMPIL
+23 
-34 SAQNILLRFGG
+34 
-45 PPLLDNVS
+45 
-53 FDIEAGDRI
+53 
-62 CLVGRNGEGKSTLLK
+62 
-77 VLTGEMETNS
+77 
-87 GDIVKKAGLKVSRMI
+87 
-102 QEIPSHLDGTVRDIV
+102 
-117 MGRVSVVSGGSV
+117 
-129 ISKKI
+129 
-134 LDDGAHNATAEAIL
+134 
-148 GKTGIDADTPY
+148 
-159 DSLSGGQKRRVLFA
+159 
-173 RAVAEDPD
+173 
-181 LLLLDEPTNHL
+181 
-192 DIPAIQW
+192 
-199 LEGIVTRLNCAV
+199 

-339 ISDLSTEI
+339 ISGFSTEI

-413 AYITLNGVKRHV
+413 AYITLNGVRRHV

-516 ENGRVFEAVGGYSDY
+516 ENGQVFEAVGGYSDY

-555 KQARSNAGA
+555 KQARSNVGA
-564 GSATAAPAPPAKKKK
+564 GSAAAAPAPPAKKKK
-579 RSFNED
+579 RSFNEE

-598 EQEIAS
+598 EQEIAG

-625 KKIADDEVLLEKLY
+625 KKIADDEDLLEKLY

>member
-1 MPCGNARHLLSRF
+1 
-14 AGSKYSWLW
+14 
-23 VFLICFCMPIL
+23 MPIL

-53 FDIEAGDRI
+53 FDIEAGDRV

-77 VLTGEMETNS
+77 ILTGEMEYNS
-87 GDIVKKAGLKVSRMI
+87 GDIVKKTGLKVSRMI
-102 QEIPSHLDGTVRDIV
+102 QEIPAHVDGTVRDIV
-117 MGRVSVVSGGSV
+117 MGKVAAGSSAGWTGAV
-129 ISKKI
+129 
-134 LDDGAHNATAEAIL
+134 DDGQHNALAESIL
-148 GKTGIDADTPY
+148 GKTGIDADALY
-159 DSLSGGQKRRVLFA
+159 DDLSGGQKRRVLFA

-229 ELDRGRVR
+229 ELDRGRIR
-237 SWDFPYD
+237 SWDFSYD

-255 EEEKANQL
+255 EEAKANEL

-300 AARRSRTGNVNMQI
+300 AARRNRVGNVSMQI
-314 TEADRSGRLVA
+314 TEAERSGRLVA
-325 RLTDVSYSYDGSPL
+325 RLKGVTYAYEGEPL
-339 ISDLSTEI
+339 IRDFSTEI

-365 LLRLILGELQPDSG
+365 LLRLILGELKPDEG
-379 SVRLGSNLHIAYFDQ
+379 DVRLGSNLQIAYFDQ

-490 YNGTVLTVSHD
+490 YNGTVITVSHD

-516 ENGRVFEAVGGYSDY
+516 ENGNVFEAVGGYSDY
-531 EANKKIRD
+531 EANKKFRD

-545 ARIAAEKEAE
+545 AREAAEREAA
-555 KQARSNAGA
+555 KAARSGTAPA
-564 GSATAAPAPPAKKKK
+564 ATAPVKKKK
-579 RSFNED
+579 RSYNEE
-585 REYAALPEKIEKL
+585 REYQALPEKIEKL
-598 EQEIAS
+598 ETEITNL
-604 FQMELSKPEVYTNA
+604 QTELSKPEVFTNA
-618 PLIVELQ
+618 PRIVELQ
-625 KKIADDEVLLEKLY
+625 KEISARETELEKAY
-639 ERFEILDN
+639 ERFEELDA